1 MPHRHRRDPR
11 ESNSP
16 SGAAPAH
23 RAPAEQRTSLLRI
36 VLPALV
42 ILAWLA
48 AAGVGGPYFGKV
60 SEVSTNDS
68 TAYLPTTADAT
79 QVQERLPDF
88 LGSDAIPAIVVITGE
103 EKLTEEELGEL
114 GDLAEKLADLPEVSG
129 EASPPIPSEDGEAV
143 QIFIPL
149 DSELEVD
156 DAVETLRGE
165 LASQLPGGLDSYVTG
180 PAGFLGDLVEAFG
193 GIDLLLL
200 LVAIAAVFVI
210 LVVVYRSPLLPVI
223 VLTTSIVAL
232 TVALLAVWWLAK
244 AGVVLLSG
252 QTQGI
257 LFILVIGAA
266 TDYSLL
272 YVARYREALRDH
284 ELRWEAT
291 KEAWKGSVAAI
302 LASGST
308 VIAGLLCLLLSELQ
322 SNRDLGPIAAIGIVF
337 AMLTAL
343 TLLPALLMAF
353 GRVAFWPKRP
363 QLLADQDPEA
373 HLPTKG
379 VWARLPKFVD
389 RRARPIWI
397 ITIVVLLAACVGVG
411 QLKANGVPESELVL
425 GQSEARDGQEV
436 LGEHFPGGSGS
447 PMYIL
452 TAEEN
457 LQDVT
462 DTLLAHEDVGS
473 VTVAAADSPSGSAPV
488 TEDGVQPVG
497 PPEAPAPDPTVSD
510 GDVLL
515 EATLTVAADST
526 EAGDVVEQFRS
537 EFADAGI
544 ETLVGGV
551 SATDVDSNN
560 ASIRDRTLII
570 PIVLVVILAILM
582 LLLRSVIA
590 PLMLIGTVVLSFGS
604 ALGVSALVF
613 NHVFQMPGADPAVP
627 LYGFVFLV
635 ALGIDYNIFLMTRV
649 REESL
654 SHGTHEGIRRGLAI
668 TGGVITSAGLVL
680 AATFAALSVIPIL
693 FLLQVAF
700 IVAFGVLLDTI
711 VVRSILVPALGHEL
725 GHRLWWP
732 SKRITD

>member
-1 MPHRHRRDPR
+1 MPHRHRKEPR

-16 SGAAPAH
+16 AGDAPAH
-23 RAPAEQRTSLLRI
+23 RAPANRGTSLLRI
-36 VLPALV
+36 LLPALV

-79 QVQERLPDF
+79 RVQERLPDF

-129 EASPPIPSEDGEAV
+129 EASPPIPSEDGQAV

-165 LASQLPGGLDSYVTG
+165 LASQLPDGLDSHVTG

-223 VLTTSIVAL
+223 VLTTSMVAL

-291 KEAWKGSVAAI
+291 KEAWRGSVAAI

-363 QLLADQDPEA
+363 QLLTDGDPEA

-397 ITIVVLLAACVGVG
+397 ITIVVLLGACVGLG

-447 PMYIL
+447 PMYVL

-462 DTLLAHEDVGS
+462 DTLLAHEDVRS
-473 VTVAAADSPSGSAPV
+473 VTVAAEDSPSGSAPV

-497 PPEAPAPDPTVSD
+497 PPETPAPDPTVSD

-515 EATLTVAADST
+515 EATLTVAADSA
-526 EAGDVVEQFRS
+526 EAGEVVEQFRS
-537 EFADAGI
+537 EFADTGI
-544 ETLVGGV
+544 QALVGGV

-570 PIVLVVILAILM
+570 PVVLVVILAILM

-613 NHVFQMPGADPAVP
+613 NHVFDMPGADPAVP

-725 GHRLWWP
+725 GRHLWWP